1 MDKERMERISRFIE
15 SIERY
20 SFELNDLKR
29 DIQNNEFDIK
39 MLAQDINVYTNDF
52 LYDIYGLKVYI
63 EYPDWFWTWTCEIKF
78 ITREWS

>member
-1 MDKERMERISRFIE
+1 MDRERKERISRFIE

-20 SFELNDLKR
+20 SFELKDLEK

-52 LYDIYGLKVYI
+52 LHDVYGLKIYI
-63 EYPDWFWTWTCEIKF
+63 QNILIDFELVK
-78 ITREWS
+78 

>member
-1 MDKERMERISRFIE
+1 MDRERKERISRFIE

-20 SFELNDLKR
+20 SFELKDLEK

-52 LYDIYGLKVYI
+52 LHDVYGLKIYT
-63 EYPDWFWTWTCEIKF
+63 EYPN
-78 ITREWS
+78 

>member
-63 EYPDWFWTWTCEIKF
+63 EYPD
-78 ITREWS
+78 